1 MAKKI
6 VKKNIRKSKR
16 QKVFTSP
23 FSIYW
28 KKQNYYLLALGFI
41 VIIVGFYLMSV
52 GSWNSFA
59 SLQVSPFILALGF
72 VIIFPASILYRKKNK
87 KEDIKENQVD
97 SSQG

>member
-6 VKKNIRKSKR
+6 VKKNIRKAKR
-16 QKVFTSP
+16 QKVLTSP
-23 FSIYW
+23 FNIYW
-28 KKQNYYLLALGFI
+28 KKENYLLLALGFI

-59 SLQVSPFILALGF
+59 SLQISPIILVIGF
-72 VIIFPASILYRKKNK
+72 VVIFPAAIFYRKKDK
-87 KEDIKENQVD
+87 KEDIKEDQVD

>member
-1 MAKKI
+1 MAKKV
-6 VKKNIRKSKR
+6 VKKNIRNAKR
-16 QKVFTSP
+16 QKVLTSP

-52 GSWNSFA
+52 GSWDSFS
-59 SLQVSPFILALGF
+59 SLQISPFVLVFGF
-72 VIIFPASILYRKKNK
+72 VIIFPAAILYRKKDK